1 MPVACSLT
9 LTWTPFRRLVP
20 YLFFFVRAR
29 PLLVISLMLQ
39 HDIVK
44 RKKERKKEERKKEK
58 SCLLGLISTSH
69 LDGLEAG
76 GSAMVLSSPL
86 HIILM
91 LVDEL
96 GTGDLP
102 WSDPLIYA
110 PTIKALG
117 EGGLRLGHQYAWH
130 WCAPTRGALMTGRL
144 PMHSGYTGGGMPGD
158 GEGVDLRLPLLPGE
172 LKTATPAYATHML
185 GKYHLGFRTHANL
198 PTSRGFDS
206 FFGLLAG
213 GADHYN
219 NALEA
224 CGGDGERCR
233 CKGSNHSSTK
243 LPFRID
249 FTDGDAPAKE
259 LWDETTYDAYQFGAR
274 AVKLVEQHDAT
285 QPFFLYWAPH
295 KVHSPLQAPPEF
307 LAHYPDGDGKCSSTP
322 QTCSGRGYGT
332 SNKGCGCK
340 NMCYCNRRIVRGM
353 VTAVDAMLTNLTSA
367 LKANA
372 DMWNNT
378 LVILL
383 GDNGGP
389 VNNANYNT
397 EFKGQKFGHWEGG
410 HRVPCFI
417 GGPAL
422 EKLSGGS
429 QLAGRWYNETVHLVD
444 LHATVLD
451 LAGVEASHPAD
462 VAAADGF
469 SLLPLLNGSRPLSTV
484 LRPNNG
490 ELWIMDDVLR
500 IGDYKLITGQGTA
513 QIGNGGCSMLGLGG
527 LPVGLP
533 RDPKN
538 LSTFCG
544 PVSKCH
550 GNETGGDAL
559 ICSEC
564 KCTSYSPIYN
574 ATATGAAKCVPCV
587 FNVRSD
593 PGETINLAAMLD
605 KPEEVKRLATMT
617 ARLVE
622 LRKSTVHPTYPPNDD
637 QAACDAMV
645 AAGGFF
651 VPWAEE

>member
-1 MPVACSLT
+1 MKT
-9 LTWTPFRRLVP
+9 
-20 YLFFFVRAR
+20 
-29 PLLVISLMLQ
+29 
-39 HDIVK
+39 
-44 RKKERKKEERKKEK
+44 
-58 SCLLGLISTSH
+58 
-69 LDGLEAG
+69 
-76 GSAMVLSSPL
+76 PL
-86 HIILM
+86 HIVLM

-102 WSDPLIYA
+102 WSDPLIHA
-110 PTIKALG
+110 PTIQALG

-130 WCAPTRGALMTGRL
+130 WCAPTRGALLTGRF
-144 PMHSGYTGGGMPGD
+144 PMHSGYIAGGMPGD

-172 LKTATPAYATHML
+172 LKNAAPSYATHML
-185 GKYHLGFRTHANL
+185 GKYHLGFRTEANL

-206 FFGLLAG
+206 FLGLLAG

-224 CGGDGERCR
+224 CGGDGENCTCR
-233 CKGSNHSSTK
+233 GSNHSSTT

-249 FTDGDAPAKE
+249 FTDGTAPAKD

-274 AVKLVEQHDAT
+274 AVKLVEEHDAAK
-285 QPFFLYWAPH
+285 PFFLYWAPH
-295 KVHSPLQAPPEF
+295 KVHSPLQSPAEF
-307 LAHYPDGDGKCSSTP
+307 LVHYPDDDGKCSSTP
-322 QTCSGRGYGT
+322 ETCNARGYGT
-332 SNKGCGCK
+332 GGVHPGSGCGCS

-353 VTAVDAMLTNLTSA
+353 VTAVDAMLTNLTVA

-372 DMWNNT
+372 NMWSNT
-378 LVILL
+378 LVIFL

-389 VNNANYNT
+389 SNNANYNT

-422 EKLSGGS
+422 TKLSLYSQSPSSSEVAAGGS
-429 QLAGRWYNETVHLVD
+429 SPISSPLAGRWYNETVHLVD
-444 LHATVLD
+444 LHATILA
-451 LAGVEASHPAD
+451 LAGVEVAAHPAG
-462 VAAADGF
+462 VAAVDGF
-469 SLLPLLNGSRPLSTV
+469 SLLPILNGSKPLATV

-490 ELWIMDDVLR
+490 ELWIVDDALR
-500 IGDYKLITGQGTA
+500 IGDYKIITGKGTA
-513 QIGNGGCSMLGLGG
+513 QITNGGCSLLGLGG

-564 KCTSYSPIYN
+564 KCTSYSPVYN
-574 ATATGAAKCVPCV
+574 ATAKGAAQCMPCV

-617 ARLVE
+617 KRLVE
-622 LRKSTVHPTYPPNDD
+622 LRKGTVTPAYPADD
-637 QAACDAMV
+637 NQAACDAMV
-645 AAGGFF
+645 AAGGFY
-651 VPWAEE
+651 VPWV